1 MSETTDRP
9 RGAAG
14 KFISKEQA
22 ENVSEKDLPSLVHK
36 SSQMTGA
43 LKTLKQAKEDEEI
56 QKPLVSVSVNN
67 PFAWLLKWI
76 NYLRKKQTTT
86 FTFRM
91 GIPLIALPILIAA
104 FAGVFFSL
112 GKITAPKV
120 ETSVEKPLESYSLS
134 RTGTLKNISEQ
145 GEPTYYLI
153 LSDGSA
159 IKLEAPSNVDL
170 SKLEGKRILAT
181 GNYTVATNT
190 LVVDRV
196 ADMEVL
202 PISPKLLPT
211 VSPTESPTP
220 TKEASPSSTLD

>member
-1 MSETTDRP
+1 MSSTP
-9 RGAAG
+9 ARGAAG

-36 SSQMTGA
+36 SSEMTGA
-43 LKTLKQAKEDEEI
+43 LKTLKQAREDEEI

-91 GIPLIALPILIAA
+91 GVPLIALPVLIAA
-104 FAGVFFSL
+104 FATVFFTL
-112 GKITAPKV
+112 GKVTTPQQEKV
-120 ETSVEKPLESYSLS
+120 IEKSPESYSLS
-134 RTGTLKNISEQ
+134 RVGMLKIIPSEN
-145 GEPTYYLI
+145 EELFYLI
-153 LSDGSA
+153 LSDGTA
-159 IKLEAPSNVDL
+159 IKLQAPANTDL
-170 SKLEGKRILAT
+170 KKLEGKRILAT
-181 GNYTVATNT
+181 GTYTVLNNT
-190 LVVDRV
+190 LVVDKV

-211 VSPTESPTP
+211 VSPAEMLTP
-220 TKEASPSSTLD
+220 TSEVTPSPQ